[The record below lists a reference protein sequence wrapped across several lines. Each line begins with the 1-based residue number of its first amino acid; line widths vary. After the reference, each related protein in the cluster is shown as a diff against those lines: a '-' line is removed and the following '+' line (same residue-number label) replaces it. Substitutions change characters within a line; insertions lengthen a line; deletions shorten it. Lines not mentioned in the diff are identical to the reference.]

1 MNSAYNFITLNN
13 PNIPILSPSEY
24 SNAQLGL
31 FLDSPFNE
39 RNMFE
44 ESVAQV
50 QCHDMY
56 LPNFS
61 IRASKGIFHRDAR
74 LVNHNNEGVE
84 LLGSCVF
91 LQGAIKSLLP
101 HQQSGVESYGGTQN
115 FKYDPF
121 NEYCHVVQ
129 ADTPFHLLHFSY
141 TYEYFHRF
149 LPENERWA
157 DELKSKIEKKQRIL
171 GDRVV
176 GITAAQQQAL
186 RNIFNCPL
194 EGKLGYLMIETS
206 IVQLIL
212 FQLHALFHTNQ
223 AALAAAAPSKRDHAL
238 MDEIKHYLSESF
250 LDDHSIANL
259 SKRFGVNTNKLM
271 TLFKSIF
278 NQSIFEYI
286 GTLRMEYARQLIL
299 DQDMLVTEAARTIG
313 YKNPNHFSAAF
324 KKHFGINP
332 SKLK

>member
-1 MNSAYNFITLNN
+1 MNSAHNFITLNN
-13 PNIPILSPSEY
+13 PNIPILSQSDCSSTPF
-24 SNAQLGL
+24 GL
-31 FLDSPFNE
+31 FLDSPYDE

-61 IRASKGIFHRDAR
+61 IRASKGIFHRDAK
-74 LVNHNNEGVE
+74 LVNHDNEGVE
-84 LLGSCVF
+84 LLGSCMF
-91 LQGAIKSLLP
+91 LQGTIKSLLP
-101 HQQSGVESYGGTQN
+101 QQQEGIECYGGTQN
-115 FKYDPF
+115 FKYDPH
-121 NEYCHVVQ
+121 NEYSHVVP
-129 ADTPFHLLHFSY
+129 AHTPFHLLHFSY
-141 TYEYFHRF
+141 TYDYFHKF
-149 LPENERWA
+149 LPDNERWA
-157 DELKSKIEKKQRIL
+157 DELKSKIETKQRIL
-171 GDRVV
+171 GNRVV

-212 FQLHALFHTNQ
+212 FQLHALFHSEQ
-223 AALAAAAPSKRDHAL
+223 IQSVAPSKRDQAL
-238 MDEIKHYLSESF
+238 VSDVKHYLSEAF
-250 LDDHSIANL
+250 LDDHSIASL
-259 SKRFGVNTNKLM
+259 SKRFGINTNKLM

-299 DQDMLVTEAARTIG
+299 DHDMQVAEAARTIG

-324 KKHFGINP
+324 KKHFGVNP